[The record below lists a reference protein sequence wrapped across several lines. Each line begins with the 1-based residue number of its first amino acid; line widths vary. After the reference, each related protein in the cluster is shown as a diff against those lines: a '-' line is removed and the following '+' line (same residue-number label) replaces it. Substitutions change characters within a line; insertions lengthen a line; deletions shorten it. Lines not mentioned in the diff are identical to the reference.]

1 MKNLCLTTL
10 MLALLAGIA
19 AVPAMAQ
26 TEYRVEF
33 SSPFTF
39 TAGLATLP
47 AGSYTITKQGDTSGI
62 YAISSRT
69 SAASAMVIARNGES
83 VASASKPSV
92 SFTQRDGKF
101 YLESV
106 SVGDGSVV
114 VVSNASPAEAKGA
127 LMVRK
132 VRMVK

>member
-1 MKNLCLTTL
+1 
-10 MLALLAGIA
+10 MLALLAGVA

-26 TEYRVEF
+26 TECRIEF
-33 SSPFTF
+33 SSPFAF

-69 SAASAMVIARNGES
+69 NAVSAMVIARTGES

-101 YLESV
+101 YLDSV
-106 SVGDGSVV
+106 AMADGSVV
-114 VVSNASPAEAKGA
+114 VVNNASPTEARGA